1 MVISDVIDRE
11 RERLLAGEVERIPRR
26 REIVESWRRSRLSG
40 VDPDQLELPQARLEE
55 TRFSRTATPVLEAAA
70 DALVGADT
78 SLMLTGP
85 TGTVLWRWTDTDGL
99 RRRLDR
105 RSVVV
110 GTQWAEEH
118 VGTNGIGT
126 ALETA
131 RPVVVT
137 GADHYAGALHGFS
150 CAAAP
155 VRHPMTRRVLGALN
169 MTCRAEDANPLV
181 RPTLLK
187 LVREIEAELYG
198 TSSARE
204 RELFRHYLSARRRSS
219 AAVVVLDGDIL
230 IANRAGARLEL
241 DHRAWW
247 ARAQDELAGA
257 TEVTVPAGPDG
268 PEVRCRT
275 LASAGRTVG
284 LIVTVP
290 EAAEGPGAPARTA
303 VAVSPASGD
312 GLAGTVRRRLGTEPL
327 LLHGEPGTG
336 KTTLLTGLGL
346 AVHDAARVPTTGLP
360 AWLDGVRSA
369 CAGVALTHLH
379 TLDDAACA
387 ALGALLDDVLREAGS
402 GRRAARVAGTWSGDP
417 AAAAP
422 AQQALLDRFGVDA
435 VVVPPLRSR
444 ADEIPA
450 LLDGLLD
457 ELTVD
462 RSAPRPRLTAEAT
475 ELLRRYPWPGN
486 LRQLAGVARWL
497 ARQDRAVVDADDLPA
512 RLRAAT
518 PRTRLTPMEAAEAD
532 AIREALRQC
541 GGNKLAAATQLQI
554 ARSSLYRKLR
564 EYGI

>member
-1 MVISDVIDRE
+1 MIDRD
-11 RERLLAGEVERIPRR
+11 RERLLAGEVGRIPRR
-26 REIVESWRRSRLSG
+26 AEIVESWRRSRLSG
-40 VDPDQLELPQARLEE
+40 VDPDQLELPQAPPEQS
-55 TRFSRTATPVLEAAA
+55 RFSRTATPVLEAAA
-70 DALVGADT
+70 DTLVGADT
-78 SLMLTGP
+78 SLLLTGP
-85 TGTVLWRWTDTDGL
+85 TGTVLWRWTDTDDL

-137 GADHYAGALHGFS
+137 GADHYSGALHGFS

-204 RELFRHYLSARRRSS
+204 RELFRHYLSARRRSA

-257 TEVTVPAGPDG
+257 TEVTVPAGPHG

-275 LASAGRTVG
+275 VTSAGRTVG

-290 EAAEGPGAPARTA
+290 EAGERPAVPTNLPA
-303 VAVSPASGD
+303 APASGD
-312 GLAGTVRRRLGTEPL
+312 GLADTVRRRLGGEPL
-327 LLHGEPGTG
+327 LVHGEPGTG
-336 KTTLLTGLGL
+336 KTTLLRGLGL

-360 AWLDGVRSA
+360 AWLDGVRA
-369 CAGVALTHLH
+369 ALRDGVALPRLH

-387 ALGALLDDVLREAGS
+387 ALGALLDDV
-402 GRRAARVAGTWSGDP
+402 GRPARIAGTWSGDP
-417 AAAAP
+417 AAAGP
-422 AQQALLDRFGVDA
+422 AQQALLDRFGLDA

-457 ELTVD
+457 ALTVD
-462 RSAPRPRLTAEAT
+462 RRAPRPRLTPAAT
-475 ELLRRYPWPGN
+475 ELLRRHPWPGN

-512 RLRAAT
+512 RLRADA

-532 AIREALRQC
+532 AIREALRDC
-541 GGNKLAAATQLQI
+541 GGNKVAAAAQLQI

>member
-1 MVISDVIDRE
+1 VIDRD

-26 REIVESWRRSRLSG
+26 PEIVESWRRSRLSG
-40 VDPDQLELPQARLEE
+40 VDPDQLELPQARPEE
-55 TRFSRTATPVLEAAA
+55 NRFSRTATPVLEAAA

-85 TGTVLWRWTDTDGL
+85 TGTVLWRWTDTDEL

-110 GTQWAEEH
+110 GTEWAEEH

-137 GADHYAGALHGFS
+137 GADHYSGALHGFS

-204 RELFRHYLSARRRSS
+204 RELFRHYLSARRRSA

-275 LASAGRTVG
+275 VTSAGRTVG

-290 EAAEGPGAPARTA
+290 EAGERPGTPARTA
-303 VAVSPASGD
+303 VAAAGASGD
-312 GLAGTVRRRLGTEPL
+312 GLADTVRRRLGAEPL
-327 LLHGEPGTG
+327 LVHGEPGTG
-336 KTTLLTGLGL
+336 KTTLLAGLGL
-346 AVHDAARVPTTGLP
+346 AVHDAARLPGTGLP
-360 AWLDGVRSA
+360 AWLDALRQALDGGSA
-369 CAGVALTHLH
+369 VALTHLE
-379 TLDDAACA
+379 TLDGSACA
-387 ALGALLDDVLREAGS
+387 ALGALLDDRDGS
-402 GRRAARVAGTWSGDP
+402 PVRLAGTWSGDP
-417 AAAAP
+417 AGATP
-422 AQQALLDRFGVDA
+422 AQQALLDRFGLDA

-444 ADEIPA
+444 SDEIPA

-457 ELTVD
+457 ELTVN
-462 RSAPRPRLTAEAT
+462 RREPRPRLTPAAT

-532 AIREALRQC
+532 AIREALREC
-541 GGNKLAAATQLQI
+541 AGNKVAAAAQLQI
-554 ARSSLYRKLR
+554 ARSSLYRKIR
-564 EYGI
+564 EYGL

>member
-1 MVISDVIDRE
+1 MIDRD
-11 RERLLAGEVERIPRR
+11 RERLLAGEVERIARR
-26 REIVESWRRSRLSG
+26 PEIVASWRRSRLSG
-40 VDPDQLELPQARLEE
+40 VDPDQLELPQAQPEE
-55 TRFSRTATPVLEAAA
+55 SRFSRTATPVLEAAA
-70 DALVGADT
+70 DTLVGADT

-85 TGTVLWRWTDTDGL
+85 GGTVLWRWTDTDGL

-137 GADHYAGALHGFS
+137 GADHYAAALHGFS

-275 LASAGRTVG
+275 VTSAGRTVG

-290 EAAEGPGAPARTA
+290 DATDGPALPAGPA
-303 VAVSPASGD
+303 SPASGD
-312 GLAGTVRRRLGTEPL
+312 GLADTVRRRLGVEPL
-327 LLHGEPGTG
+327 LVHGEPGTG

-346 AVHDAARVPTTGLP
+346 ALHDAARVPTTGLP
-360 AWLDGVRSA
+360 AWLDGVRSGLRA
-369 CAGVALTHLH
+369 RSGVALTHLQ
-379 TLDDAACA
+379 TLDEAACA
-387 ALGALLDDVLREAGS
+387 ALGALLDDSPAP
-402 GRRAARVAGTWSGDP
+402 RVAGTWSGDP
-417 AAAAP
+417 TAATP
-422 AQQALLDRFGVDA
+422 AQQALLDRFGLDA

-444 ADEIPA
+444 AAEIPA

-457 ELTVD
+457 ALTVD
-462 RSAPRPRLTAEAT
+462 RRAPRPRLTPAAT
-475 ELLRRYPWPGN
+475 ELLRRHPWPGN

-497 ARQDRAVVDADDLPA
+497 ARQDRAVVDADDLPT
-512 RLRAAT
+512 RLRAET

-532 AIREALRQC
+532 AIRDALRDC
-541 GGNKLAAATQLQI
+541 GGNKVAAAARLQI

>member
-1 MVISDVIDRE
+1 MIDEE

-26 REIVESWRRSRLSG
+26 PEIVESWRRSRLSG
-40 VDPDQLELPQARLEE
+40 VDPDQLELPQAQPEE
-55 TRFSRTATPVLEAAA
+55 NRFSRTATPVLEAAA
-70 DALVGADT
+70 DTLVGADT

-85 TGTVLWRWTDTDGL
+85 TGTVLWRWTDTDDL

-110 GTQWAEEH
+110 GTEWAEEH

-137 GADHYAGALHGFS
+137 GADHYSGALHGFS

-169 MTCRAEDANPLV
+169 MTCRAEDTNPLV

-204 RELFRHYLSARRRSS
+204 RELFRHYLSARRRSA

-241 DHRAWW
+241 DHRTWW

-268 PEVRCRT
+268 PEVRCRAVT
-275 LASAGRTVG
+275 SAGRTVG

-290 EAAEGPGAPARTA
+290 EAGERPAAPARPA
-303 VAVSPASGD
+303 VPPSRATGER
-312 GLAGTVRRRLGTEPL
+312 LADAVRRRLGTEPL
-327 LLHGEPGTG
+327 LVHGEPGTG
-336 KTTLLTGLGL
+336 KTTLLAGLGL
-346 AVHDAARVPTTGLP
+346 AVHDAARLPAEGLP
-360 AWLDGVRSA
+360 AWLAAVREALDS
-369 CAGVALTHLH
+369 GVALTHLD
-379 TLDDAACA
+379 TLDGGGCA
-387 ALGALLDDVLREAGS
+387 ALATLLDDVRDS
-402 GRRAARVAGTWSGDP
+402 RARIAGTWSGDP
-417 AAAAP
+417 TSATP
-422 AQQALLDRFGVDA
+422 AQQALLDRFGLDA
-435 VVVPPLRSR
+435 VEVPPLRSR
-444 ADEIPA
+444 PDEIPA

-462 RSAPRPRLTAEAT
+462 RRAPRPRLTPDAT
-475 ELLRRYPWPGN
+475 ELLRRHPWPGN
-486 LRQLAGVARWL
+486 LRQLAGAARWL

-532 AIREALRQC
+532 AIREALRDS
-541 GGNKLAAATQLQI
+541 GGNKVAAAAQLQI
-554 ARSSLYRKLR
+554 ARSSLYRKIR
-564 EYGI
+564 EYGL